1 MDIVKIIGIGI
12 IGTAAAVA
20 VKEAKPSA
28 SIGISIATVTVI
40 FASAVLEL
48 SYCINVVKEIT
59 NGFNIENEYIDT
71 IIKMIGVAYL
81 AEFGAQVCR
90 DAGESAVATKI
101 ELAGKVVIVTYSIPV
116 LVALLN
122 LLASIMP

>member
-20 VKEAKPSA
+20 VKETKPSA

-59 NGFNIENEYIDT
+59 NGFNIENEYIGT

-90 DAGESAVATKI
+90 DAGESAVAAKI